1 MVGDGIT
8 DSTDLNLSKFQ
19 EMVKGKKAWYA
30 AVHGVAK
37 SWTQLSS
44 CTTTTT
50 RKCVSP

>member
-8 DSTDLNLSKFQ
+8 DSIDLSLSKFQ
-19 EMVKGKKAWYA
+19 EMVKGKEGWCA

-44 CTTTTT
+44 
-50 RKCVSP
+50 